1 MKTLR
6 CMALCVGIFFFLAL
20 TSGTVLASQGP
31 IETMKPVLTDLTQ
44 LLNNPALQGD
54 AHRVE
59 RRDKIMSTIKSGF
72 DFQEMCKRVLGRTW
86 RDINQAQRERFTEL
100 MTKLLENAYIG
111 KLEDYHYKTIEY
123 VDERIQG
130 DRAQVTTLVK
140 KDDVKL
146 PVHYILQLTP
156 KGWMVYDIN
165 IEGVSLVRNYMEQF
179 RSILRTESFSGL
191 EKIIEEK
198 NRTFEKASHGS

>member
-6 CMALCVGIFFFLAL
+6 CMALCFGIFFSLCL
-20 TSGTVLASQGP
+20 TFGTVWASQGP
-31 IETMKPVLTDLTQ
+31 IETMKPVLADLTK

-59 RRDKIMSTIKSGF
+59 RREKIMSTIKSGF

-86 RDINQAQRERFTEL
+86 RDINQTQREHFTEL

-123 VDERIQG
+123 VDQRIQG

-198 NRTFEKASHGS
+198 NKTFEKAGHGS

>member
-1 MKTLR
+1 MKTIKYTL
-6 CMALCVGIFFFLAL
+6 LFVGLMLFLVAPAVPAAV
-20 TSGTVLASQGP
+20 TKGP
-31 IETMKPVLTDLTQ
+31 IETMKPVLADLTK
-44 LLNNPALQGD
+44 LLNDQQLHGD
-54 AHRVE
+54 AHKEE
-59 RRDKIMSTIKSGF
+59 RRKKIMSTIKSGF

-86 RDINQAQRERFTEL
+86 RDINKAQREHFTEL

-111 KLEDYHYKTIEY
+111 KLEDYHYKSIEY
-123 VDERIQG
+123 VDQIIQG
-130 DRAQVTTLVK
+130 DRAQVTTLVN

-179 RSILRTESFSGL
+179 RSILRTDSFDGL
-191 EKIIEEK
+191 IKIIENK
-198 NRTFEKASHGS
+198 NRTFEKTSKGS